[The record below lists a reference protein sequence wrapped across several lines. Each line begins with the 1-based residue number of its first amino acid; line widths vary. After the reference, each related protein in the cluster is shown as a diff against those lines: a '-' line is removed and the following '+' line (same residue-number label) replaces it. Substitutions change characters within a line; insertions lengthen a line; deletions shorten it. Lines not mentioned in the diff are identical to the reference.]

1 MADSHLSVNLFTF
14 CYDYTRTMAL
24 AAIRTAVKDEEL
36 TDAEVRDQIKG
47 IFKVLEEN
55 ADFYANNSEEKT
67 GVGS

>member
-1 MADSHLSVNLFTF
+1 MADKNLFTF
-14 CYDYTRTMAL
+14 CYEYTRTMAL

-36 TDAEVRDQIKG
+36 TDGEVRDQVKG

-55 ADFYANNSEEKT
+55 ADFYANNNQEKK